1 MVECF
6 YFERLI
12 IEFFLEDLG
21 LWSAYQKN
29 SPIEP
34 VVSKMKGV
42 FRDFSPKVLF
52 VLGVF
57 DLAVKS

>member
-1 MVECF
+1 M
-6 YFERLI
+6 